1 MELSQ
6 EQIKTISSY
15 IPLSEIISYINSHQE
30 EYEEFIK
37 NEKLKT

>member
-6 EQIKTISSY
+6 DQIKTISSY
-15 IPLSEIISYINSHQE
+15 IPLSEIISYINNHKE
-30 EYEEFIK
+30 AYEEFIK